1 MIAAVG
7 NDGVRQVVW
16 GLGRTA
22 RAAIAD
28 ALFEGGECGVV
39 AGELETHPVTADEVR
54 RIRAGEVAWPLPRR
68 RSGVRIAPRGA
79 RVDYRPSAEALTGLD
94 GLATAAGLS
103 SNAMLDRLVLAAV
116 GGTSPSPK

>member
-28 ALFEGGECGVV
+28 ALFEGGESGVV
-39 AGELETHPVTADEVR
+39 AGELETHPVTAD
-54 RIRAGEVAWPLPRR
+54 
-68 RSGVRIAPRGA
+68 
-79 RVDYRPSAEALTGLD
+79 
-94 GLATAAGLS
+94 
-103 SNAMLDRLVLAAV
+103 
-116 GGTSPSPK
+116 

>member
-28 ALFEGGECGVV
+28 ALSEGAGGVV
-39 AGELETHPVTADEVR
+39 AGEPETHPVTADEVR

-103 SNAMLDRLVLAAV
+103 RNAMLDRLVLAAV

>member
-28 ALFEGGECGVV
+28 ALSEGAGGVV

-103 SNAMLDRLVLAAV
+103 RNAMLDRLVLAAV